1 MMCQR
6 CQNEASVHLTE
17 RVDGRRRELHLCVA
31 CARKSGLVPP
41 ETPPDLGLDAVVQS
55 LISKH
60 VGELVGELAELSCPD
75 CGVKYMDFRVGGRLG
90 CPNDYKVFGHA
101 LLPLLQRFH
110 GATRHVGKRARPRP
124 EAARRLRLRSRL
136 REAVA
141 LEDYEEAARLRDR
154 LRLKDQHA

>member
-1 MMCQR
+1 MICQR

-31 CARKSGLVPP
+31 CAREAGLVLP
-41 ETPPDLGLDAVVQS
+41 ETPPDLGLDSVVQG
-55 LISKH
+55 LITKH
-60 VGELVGELAELSCPD
+60 VGELVGEMAELSCPD
-75 CGVKYMDFRVGGRLG
+75 CGVRYMDFRVGGRLG
-90 CPNDYKVFGHA
+90 CPNDYTVFSRG

-124 EAARRLRLRSRL
+124 EAAQRLRLRSRL

>member
-1 MMCQR
+1 MICQR

-17 RVDGRRRELHLCVA
+17 RVDGRRRELHLCVG
-31 CARKSGLVPP
+31 CARKAGVVLP
-41 ETPPDLGLDAVVQS
+41 ETPPDLGLDSVVQS
-55 LISKH
+55 LIAKH

-75 CGVKYMDFRVGGRLG
+75 CGMRYMDFRVGGRLG
-90 CPNDYKVFGHA
+90 CPHDYQVFQSG

-124 EAARRLRLRSRL
+124 EAAERLRLRSRL

-154 LRLKDQHA
+154 IRLKDQDA

>member
-1 MMCQR
+1 MICQR

-31 CARKSGLVPP
+31 CARKAGLALP
-41 ETPPDLGLDAVVQS
+41 ETPPDLGLDSVVQG
-55 LISKH
+55 LILKH
-60 VGELVGELAELSCPD
+60 VGELVGEMAELSCPD
-75 CGVKYMDFRVGGRLG
+75 CGMRYMDFRVGGRLG
-90 CPNDYKVFGHA
+90 CPHDYHVFNRG

-110 GATRHVGKRARPRP
+110 GATRHVGKQARPRP
-124 EAARRLRLRSRL
+124 EAAQRLRLRSRL

-154 LRLKDQHA
+154 IRLKDQDA

>member
-1 MMCQR
+1 MICQR

-17 RVDGRRRELHLCVA
+17 RVDGRRRELHLCVP
-31 CARKSGLVPP
+31 CARKAGLVLP
-41 ETPPDLGLDAVVQS
+41 ETPPDLGLDSVVQT
-55 LISKH
+55 LIAKH

-75 CGVKYMDFRVGGRLG
+75 CGLRYMDFRVGGRLG
-90 CPNDYKVFGHA
+90 CPQDYHVFNRG

-124 EAARRLRLRSRL
+124 EAAQRLRLRSRL

-154 LRLKDQHA
+154 IRLKDQDA

>member
-1 MMCQR
+1 MICQR

-17 RVDGRRRELHLCVA
+17 RINGRRRELHLCVG
-31 CARKSGLVPP
+31 CARDAGVVLP
-41 ETPPDLGLDAVVQS
+41 ETPPDLGLDSVVQS
-55 LISKH
+55 LIAKH

-75 CGVKYMDFRVGGRLG
+75 CGMRYMDFRVGGRLG
-90 CPNDYKVFGHA
+90 CPQDYHVFNHG

-124 EAARRLRLRSRL
+124 EAAERLRLRSRL

-154 LRLKDQHA
+154 IRLKDQEA

>member
-1 MMCQR
+1 MICQR

-31 CARKSGLVPP
+31 CARKAGLVLP
-41 ETPPDLGLDAVVQS
+41 ETPPDLGLDSVVQS

-75 CGVKYMDFRVGGRLG
+75 CGVRYMDFRVGGRLG
-90 CPNDYKVFGHA
+90 CPNDYKVFSRG

-124 EAARRLRLRSRL
+124 EAAQRLRLRSRL

>member
-1 MMCQR
+1 MICQR

-17 RVDGRRRELHLCVA
+17 RVDGRRRELHRCVA
-31 CARKSGLVPP
+31 CARKAGLVLP
-41 ETPPDLGLDAVVQS
+41 ETPPDLGLDSVVQS

-75 CGVKYMDFRVGGRLG
+75 CGVRYMDFRVGGRLG
-90 CPNDYKVFGHA
+90 CPNDYKVFSRG

-124 EAARRLRLRSRL
+124 EAAQRLRLRSRL